1 MLKAIY
7 RGVGA
12 AVLALAVLT
21 MPASAE
27 EPVATELAVA
37 EAEDYLGLWKLAIEV
52 MGMNFELILNV
63 ADVDG
68 MVGATLDSERQAE
81 ALAIPTIAKTDDGGL
96 ELSGELKFGD
106 SFALDIIINVVR
118 DGEGLGGRVK
128 DTGGIFNAEL
138 VGTPMTEEELDSV
151 QGRRPDPTEARLLVG
166 DKRVRIAFAELTMD
180 SSDWALFENLED
192 GEVHKFTLS
201 RATKM
206 YTDLDLLFGDVLV
219 KKENVAEDYPGV
231 YSVWLKKAGDGWHLV
246 FNEKPD
252 IWGTRHDPEFDV
264 AEVPL
269 TVTNIEGDPQT
280 NFLMELNEGEDGG
293 TLVIRWGNTE
303 WSTPFSVIEE
313 DVPAA
318 APEA

>member
-12 AVLALAVLT
+12 LVLAMAALNV
-21 MPASAE
+21 PAAAE

-37 EAEDYLGLWKLAIEV
+37 EAEDYLGLWKIAIEV
-52 MGMNFELILNV
+52 MGMNFELILNI
-63 ADVDG
+63 AEVDG

-81 ALAIPTIAKTDDGGL
+81 ALAIPTIVKTEAGGL

-106 SFALDIIINVVR
+106 SFALDIIINVLR
-118 DGEGLGGRVK
+118 EGDGLGGTVK
-128 DTGGIFNAEL
+128 DKGGIFNADL
-138 VGTPMTEEELDSV
+138 VGTPMTQEELDSV

-180 SSDWALFENLED
+180 SSDWTLFEQLED
-192 GEVHKFTLS
+192 GDVYTFTLS

-206 YTDLDLLFGDVLV
+206 YTDLDLMFGDVLV

-231 YSVWLKKAGDGWHLV
+231 YSLWLKKTGGEWHLV

-252 IWGTRHDPEFDV
+252 IWGTRYDPEFDV

-269 TVTNIEGDPQT
+269 TVSSLEGDPQT
-280 NFLMELNEGEDGG
+280 NFLMELNETENGG

-303 WSTPFSVIEE
+303 WSTPFTAIEE
-313 DVPAA
+313 EAPTA